1 MPDFTSLRERYP
13 RFIYDSY
20 QTIIRDD
27 CIEAEFLF
35 QTEGLSR
42 FEVHWTFPV
51 RQRAVELKNNAT
63 FEQLV
68 FCLGMVELIS
78 YWKPTCSPEVVIKAG
93 YLSPQQID
101 WWKKLYYQGLG
112 EFFYTNNIKTDLNS
126 FMNISAKGSK
136 AKGYFRTLPEPKGTL
151 IPIGGGK
158 DSAVTLELL
167 KETKSRNL
175 CYIINPRQA
184 SLETCRVGG
193 YSDRTLVAHRTLD
206 ERMLELNRQGFLNGH
221 TPFSAIVAFS
231 SVITAYI
238 NNLRYV
244 ALSNE
249 SSANEATV
257 KNSDINHQYSKS
269 FEFEVDFNSYEK
281 SYINSGVYYFSLL
294 RPLNELQIA
303 SVFSRLDKYHG
314 IFKSCNAGSKAD
326 IWCCHCPKCLF
337 VYIILSP
344 FLEQGRLREI
354 FGANLLDDEGLTGI
368 FDKLIGVE
376 EEKPFECVGS
386 RQEINAAL
394 CMSIDK
400 IAGSGNPLPRLLR
413 YYKTLGYYESCKD
426 EAEWHLRFFDEENLL
441 PDSFRKVIEKECL
454 PEAF

>member
-20 QTIIRDD
+20 KTKISDE
-27 CIEAEFLF
+27 CIEAEFFF
-35 QTEGLSR
+35 QIEGLSA

-51 RQRAVELKNNAT
+51 HERAADLKNNAT
-63 FEQLV
+63 FEQLI

-112 EFFYTNNIKTDLNS
+112 EFFYLNNIKTDINS
-126 FMNISAKGSK
+126 FMNIITKGSK
-136 AKGYFRTLPEPKGTL
+136 SKGYFRTLPEPKGTL

-167 KETKSRNL
+167 KQTKNENY

-184 SLETCRVGG
+184 TLDTCRAGS
-193 YSDRTLVAHRTLD
+193 YTDRTLAARRTLD

-238 NNLRYV
+238 NNLKYV

-269 FEFEVDFNSYEK
+269 FEFEMDFHGYEK

-303 SVFSRLDKYHG
+303 CFFSRLNKYHG
-314 IFKSCNAGSKAD
+314 VFKSCNAGSKAD
-326 IWCCHCPKCLF
+326 MWCCQCPKCLF

-344 FLEQGRLREI
+344 FLEQDRLQKI
-354 FGANLLDDEGLTGI
+354 FGANLLDDRGLAGI
-368 FDKLIGVE
+368 FDKLIGAE

-386 RQEINAAL
+386 RQEANAAL

-400 IAGSGNPLPRLLR
+400 IESSGNPLPGLLR
-413 YYKTLGYYESCKD
+413 YYKTLEYYESYKNAAD
-426 EAEWHLRFFDEENLL
+426 RHLRFFDDKNLL
-441 PDSFRKVIEKECL
+441 PDSFMKIIKKECL